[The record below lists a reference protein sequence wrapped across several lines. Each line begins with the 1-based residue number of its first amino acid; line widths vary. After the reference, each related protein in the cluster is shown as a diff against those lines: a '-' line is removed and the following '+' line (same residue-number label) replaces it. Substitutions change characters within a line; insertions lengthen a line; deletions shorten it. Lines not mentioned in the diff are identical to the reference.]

1 MGRKVTKQTQ
11 ILFHLQIAD
20 ELALCANLEERLD
33 KVSMVI
39 VSANT
44 GLSPTDVKIA
54 AKSYYE
60 KLRISERY
68 EVKQKYNG
76 DVTLIAA
83 EKSSSETGLDDTYG
97 LKQVTHLTLLR
108 PMELSIKFDTVKSG
122 WSNVY
127 IERVIISKFYKEIC
141 FFL

>member
-1 MGRKVTKQTQ
+1 
-11 ILFHLQIAD
+11 
-20 ELALCANLEERLD
+20 
-33 KVSMVI
+33 MVI

-76 DVTLIAA
+76 DVVLIAA

-97 LKQVTHLTLLR
+97 LKQVTHLTRLR
-108 PMELSIKFDTVKSG
+108 PLDISIKFDTV
-122 WSNVY
+122 
-127 IERVIISKFYKEIC
+127 
-141 FFL
+141 